1 MLYMQKCAKYWTFHK
16 LKQWSNIPQELLQ
29 QTWSGTKTSETA
41 DCCIQRQEESL
52 KSVFWFHHN
61 QHRDG
66 LSLIKIPLPAPAPD
80 PLNNSW
86 RNWSPEALSGGG
98 HRSSFRWPPIH
109 PEEPENVT
117 NCLVHVGRESDLWFY
132 LRPSGHSTAYV
143 HSASPAKAD
152 LSERCLWAVHRFF
165 HPPEQVNEIQLL
177 ERSQHSCCHNQAD
190 EPRSGSLEKK
200 TLSGT
205 KGRRT
210 QRGKVSF
217 QLGLRNKLGF

>member
-16 LKQWSNIPQELLQ
+16 LKQWSNIPQGLLQ

-86 RNWSPEALSGGG
+86 MDLQKPSLEEVIAQAFDGRPFIQRSPRTWQTVLCILEEKAICDSTSGPADIAPRTFTQ
-98 HRSSFRWPPIH
+98 HLQQRQICQSAAFERCIVSSILPSRWMRSSSWRDPS
-109 PEEPENVT
+109 T
-117 NCLVHVGRESDLWFY
+117 HVAIIKLTSQD
-132 LRPSGHSTAYV
+132 
-143 HSASPAKAD
+143 PA
-152 LSERCLWAVHRFF
+152 L
-165 HPPEQVNEIQLL
+165 
-177 ERSQHSCCHNQAD
+177 
-190 EPRSGSLEKK
+190 
-200 TLSGT
+200 
-205 KGRRT
+205 
-210 QRGKVSF
+210 
-217 QLGLRNKLGF
+217 

>member
-1 MLYMQKCAKYWTFHK
+1 MLHMQKCAKYWTFHK

-152 LSERCLWAVHRFF
+152 LSERSF
-165 HPPEQVNEIQLL
+165 
-177 ERSQHSCCHNQAD
+177 ERCIVSSILPSRWMRSSSWRDPSTHVAIIKLTSQDPA
-190 EPRSGSLEKK
+190 L
-200 TLSGT
+200 
-205 KGRRT
+205 
-210 QRGKVSF
+210 
-217 QLGLRNKLGF
+217 